1 MTTYRERLKAG
12 IHDADNAEATAPPE
26 LDPDA
31 LPARHAQLDR
41 LATARG
47 IVWNSSELTVAEKQD
62 QLKAALEQ

>member
-12 IHDADNAEATAPPE
+12 IHSADNAEAEPAQ

-31 LPARHAQLDR
+31 LPGRHAQLDE

-47 IVWNSSELTVAEKQD
+47 IIWNSSELTVAEKQD
-62 QLKAALEQ
+62 RLREQLSE